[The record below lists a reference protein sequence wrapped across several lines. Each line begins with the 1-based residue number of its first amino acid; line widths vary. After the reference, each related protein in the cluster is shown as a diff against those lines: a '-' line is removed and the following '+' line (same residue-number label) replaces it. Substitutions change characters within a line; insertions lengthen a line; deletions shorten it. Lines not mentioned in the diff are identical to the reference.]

1 MTWHFS
7 VSFFCN
13 QKRLAT
19 IRGMAWNNQEFND
32 VYLEI
37 EQQKHLPIELF
48 LFAQKYLLNSFFVY
62 CLASSASFYNSQY
75 NTLPQSQKERKKF
88 STRDWKIKRVGASK
102 KNSIKKTFCCLFVW
116 YIAFYLIFLPRD
128 PLTRRLDCVSLSEA
142 ADKRN
147 YFSI

>member
-102 KNSIKKTFCCLFVW
+102 KNSIKKNFLLSLRMIHRFLFDFSSKRSA
-116 YIAFYLIFLPRD
+116 YSSLGLCIAFRSS
-128 PLTRRLDCVSLSEA
+128 R
-142 ADKRN
+142 
-147 YFSI
+147 